1 METVGYWVSV
11 VARLLDER
19 FDDAL
24 PHAGLGRRHW
34 HVLTLLAGGAAQSE
48 AADGVL
54 HGFETEVQDL
64 AARGWV
70 QRAPEGWAITAE
82 GQTAYHRLL
91 DDVTAARERVTEGI
105 DPADVATAVD
115 VLRRVAQNLRPDA

>member
-1 METVGYWVSV
+1 METIGYWVSV

-34 HVLTLLAGGAAQSE
+34 HVLTLLAGGAAQSDTP
-48 AADGVL
+48 DGVL
-54 HGFETEVQDL
+54 RGFDTEIQDL
-64 AARGWV
+64 VARGWV
-70 QRAPEGWAITAE
+70 QRAPDGWVIAPEGR
-82 GQTAYHRLL
+82 TAYHRLL

-105 DPADVATAVD
+105 APADVETAVG
-115 VLRRVAQNLRPDA
+115 VLRRMARNLRPDA

>member
-1 METVGYWVSV
+1 METIGYWVSL

-34 HVLTLLAGGAAQSE
+34 HVLTLLAGGAAQ
-48 AADGVL
+48 ADTPDGVL

-64 AARGWV
+64 VSRGWV
-70 QRAPEGWAITAE
+70 QGTSEGWAITAE
-82 GQTAYHRLL
+82 GQKAYQRLL
-91 DDVTAARERVTEGI
+91 DDVTAARERVTAGV
-105 DPADVATAVD
+105 DPTELGRAIE
-115 VLRRVAQNLRPDA
+115 VLRRIAENLRAGA

>member
-1 METVGYWVSV
+1 METIGYWVSL

-19 FDDAL
+19 FGETV
-24 PHAGLGRRHW
+24 PQAGLGRRHW

-48 AADGVL
+48 AVDGVL

-64 AARGWV
+64 VARGWV
-70 QRAPEGWAITAE
+70 QSARDGWLITPE

-105 DPADVATAVD
+105 DPADLATAVD
-115 VLRRVAQNLRPDA
+115 VLQHLARNLRPAV